1 MAATQIPLTFRLAPL
16 PTGFRGTPQQ
26 LATAIVARLSA
37 VSANA
42 ISFFA
47 SGSVAPTSNVGPW
60 LKNDQTWYVWSDTL
74 ATYIPEIID
83 PSALGYTFSQ
93 SAPDQNQFKIWF
105 KLNGSNDPDG
115 ILIYANGAWKDTY
128 DIRFASYSTTT
139 QMNTAI
145 SAAVGS
151 QTRYPFSAIKA
162 FNQTFTANDPGV
174 VVEFPTAQYDPSS
187 VYNGGTSTFTAP
199 VSGIYTFKAGI
210 LISQSSGAQQE
221 TLITL
226 QLAVNGGSVFAFVEN
241 EDQSATGPTNGR
253 TMDISRDVFLSAGNT
268 VNVMVGITAA
278 GAATW
283 DTDTNSAANFFQGS
297 LIQAQ

>member
-1 MAATQIPLTFRLAPL
+1 MSATQIPLTFRLAPL
-16 PTGFRGTPQQ
+16 PTGFVGTPQQ

-83 PSALGYTFSQ
+83 PQALGYTFSQ
-93 SAPDQNQFKIWF
+93 SAPDQTQFKIWF
-105 KLNGSNDPDG
+105 KLDGSNNPDG
-115 ILIYANGAWKDTY
+115 VLIYANGAWKDIYATQ
-128 DIRFASYSTTT
+128 FANYSTTT
-139 QMNTAI
+139 QMNSAI

-162 FNQTFTANDPGV
+162 FNQSFVANDPGV
-174 VVEFPTAQYDPSS
+174 VVAFPTAQYDPSL
-187 VYNGGTSTFTAP
+187 VYNGGTSAFTAP
-199 VSGIYTFKAGI
+199 VTGIYTFKAGV

-221 TLITL
+221 TSLNL
-226 QLAVNGGSVFAFVEN
+226 QLSINGAGTFAFVQN
-241 EDQSATGPTNGR
+241 EDQSSTGPTNGR
-253 TMDISRDVFLSAGNT
+253 TMEITRDVFLSAGNT
-268 VNVMVGITAA
+268 VQVMFVVTAA

-297 LIQAQ
+297 LVQAS